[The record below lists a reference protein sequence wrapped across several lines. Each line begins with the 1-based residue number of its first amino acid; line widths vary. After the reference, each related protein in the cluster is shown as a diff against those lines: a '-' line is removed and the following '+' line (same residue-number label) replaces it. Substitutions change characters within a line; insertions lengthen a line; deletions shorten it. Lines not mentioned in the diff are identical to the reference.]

1 MLANITNDASAFAA
15 KSFDFVVVGGGTAG
29 LAVASRLSEDLNIS
43 VGVLEAGPDLSDDPN
58 VASAGGWLVTAF
70 SPSYSWGFE
79 TLPQPNA
86 EQKKINLPRGRLI
99 GGCSAMNAMMW
110 TRASRPEY
118 DALAEL
124 GNTGWDFDSLLPY
137 FKKVQSHSPQEQN
150 IIIPGTGVLT
160 AHQGKQ
166 GPVKTSFNTWY
177 SSLITPFIES
187 LEELSF
193 QINTNPNDGDLT
205 GLSNIARAVDAEWGT
220 RQHSGVTYLQSTAPR
235 KNIVVLTNAHAT
247 KIILDRQDAGFTAQG
262 VEFVVGGIKYAVKA
276 KKEVILSAGAY
287 GSPQLLE
294 VSGVGMPSILGKHGI
309 ETIVDLPVGENLQD
323 HLMVSLNFLL
333 SPESQ
338 ADLKVVPVAGDIED
352 VAGKDAKSTSTG
364 GPFLFSP
371 LRKVIPESNHT
382 QLIELLNEYL
392 SSDDVSLLER
402 AQFNLQKKWLEDPH
416 CTVAEAEVMF
426 ANLPGAAGLP
436 LPDGSMSLW
445 LPTAHLH
452 PTSRG
457 YVHIASSDPLAK
469 PEIDH
474 KYLSRDYDLRALLQ
488 IVRFVQK
495 MVKTGAL
502 AKIGSGS
509 ALPPPDVQTDEQL
522 ATWIKGNI
530 ATVFHP
536 IGSTPM
542 APKAIGGVVDSTLKV
557 YGTTNLRVVDAG
569 ILPLQLGATP
579 MSTVYAIA
587 EKAADMI
594 KAGI

>member
-1 MLANITNDASAFAA
+1 MLANTTNGVSAFTAE
-15 KSFDFVVVGGGTAG
+15 SFDFVVVGGGTAG
-29 LAVASRLSEDLNIS
+29 LAVASRLSEDPNIS

-58 VASAGGWLVTAF
+58 VASAGGWLVTAY
-70 SPSYSWGFE
+70 SPSYAWGFE
-79 TLPQPNA
+79 TVPQLYA
-86 EQKKINLPRGRLI
+86 EQKKINLPRGRLL

-118 DALAEL
+118 NALAEL
-124 GNTGWDFDSLLPY
+124 GNNGWDFESLLPY
-137 FKKVQSHSPQEQN
+137 FKKAQSHSPQEQD
-150 IIIPGTGVLT
+150 IFPGTGVLT
-160 AHQGKQ
+160 PHQGER
-166 GPVKTSFNTWY
+166 GPIKTSFNTWY
-177 SSLITPFIES
+177 SSLIAPFIES
-187 LEELSF
+187 LKALSF
-193 QINTNPNDGDLT
+193 HINTDPNDGDLT
-205 GLSNIARAVDAEWGT
+205 GLSNIARAADGEKGT
-220 RQHSGVTYLQSTAPR
+220 RQHSGVAYLQSTAPR
-235 KNIVVLTNAHAT
+235 KNLVVLTNAHAT
-247 KIILDRQDAGFTAQG
+247 NIVLDREGAGSTARG
-262 VEFVVGGIKYAVKA
+262 VEFLVNNVKHTVTA

-294 VSGVGMPSILGKHGI
+294 LSGIGMPSILGKYGI

-333 SPESQ
+333 TPECQ
-338 ADLKVVPVAGDIED
+338 ANLKVIPISVDIED

-371 LRKVIPESNHT
+371 LRKVVPENNHAR
-382 QLIELLNEYL
+382 LIELLNEYL
-392 SSDDVSLLER
+392 SSDDISLMER
-402 AQFNLQKKWLEDPH
+402 AQFNLQKKWLEDPY
-416 CTVAEAEVMF
+416 CTAAEAEVMF

-452 PTSRG
+452 PASRG
-457 YVHIASSDPLAK
+457 YVHITSSDPLAK

-474 KYLSRDYDLRALLQ
+474 KYLSRDYDLQALLQ
-488 IVRFVQK
+488 LVRFVQK
-495 MVKTGAL
+495 IVKTGAL
-502 AKIGSGS
+502 GKIVTGS

-522 ATWIKGNI
+522 ATWIRGNI

-536 IGSTPM
+536 VGSTPM